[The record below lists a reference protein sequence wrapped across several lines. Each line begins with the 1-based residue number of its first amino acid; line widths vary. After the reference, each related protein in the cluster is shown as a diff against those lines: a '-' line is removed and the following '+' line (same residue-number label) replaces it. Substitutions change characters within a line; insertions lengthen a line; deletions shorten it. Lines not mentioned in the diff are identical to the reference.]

1 MKSESSVLS
10 DLIDWA
16 FESDNVRMI
25 ALNGSRGGPARVPDD
40 LSDYDVAVFVN
51 DLSPILDDCWLERF
65 GEIMVRWPLRPESTT
80 GPEWVT
86 QLVLFSDGV
95 RIDFQFTTSATTK
108 IEQSGPYHC
117 VLVDK
122 DRLSESVSG
131 VPVEGATIELPS
143 EAEFA
148 DRINAFWWDIP
159 YVAKALQRGE
169 IDYAR
174 FVIEGDLRFN
184 KLHPL
189 IRWHIGLRHG
199 SATDVG
205 IFGRWFAR
213 YLESEIWDAYL
224 ETYSG
229 ADPEDQWRAMF
240 AMTRFVGMLGKQI
253 ASELAFTYPED
264 TGSRVES
271 YLHLIQQ
278 SHGSDQ

>member
-10 DLIDWA
+10 DLMSWA

-25 ALNGSRGGPARVPDD
+25 ALNGSRGDPGRVPDL

-51 DLSPILDDCWLERF
+51 DLAPILDDRWLDRF
-65 GEIMVRWPLRPESTT
+65 GEIMVRSPLRPESTLD
-80 GPEWVT
+80 PAWIT

-95 RIDFQFTTSATTK
+95 RIDFQFTTPATTK

-122 DRLSESVSG
+122 DRLSESISG

-159 YVAKALQRGE
+159 YVAKALHRSE

-174 FVIEGDLRFN
+174 YVMEGDLRFN

-189 IRWHIGLRHG
+189 IRWHIGVRHG
-199 SATDVG
+199 TATDAG

-213 YLESEIWDAYL
+213 YLEDEIWEAYL

-240 AMTRFVGMLGKQI
+240 AMTRFVEMLGKQI
-253 ASELAFTYPED
+253 ASELGFTYPEEI
-264 TGSRVES
+264 GSRVEH
-271 YLHLIQQ
+271 YLHRVRQ
-278 SHGSDQ
+278 SAGACE